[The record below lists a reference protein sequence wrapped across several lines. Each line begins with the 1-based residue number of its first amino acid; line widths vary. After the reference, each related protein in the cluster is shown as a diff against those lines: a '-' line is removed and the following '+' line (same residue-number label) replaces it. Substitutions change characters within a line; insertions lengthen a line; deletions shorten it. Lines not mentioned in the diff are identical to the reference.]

1 MFDEKIKAKLN
12 GICKAQGRLS
22 AIKYIRTHLAT
33 TMSLLE
39 AKRTLDNEIPEEKL
53 DKTFCAGGWSLQI
66 HFLEWAIPVAFTVQ
80 RFGFWFQCL
89 CFSLVYSKGV

>member
-53 DKTFCAGGWSLQI
+53 DKVKAILDLFDQLSPKDQKQI
-66 HFLEWAIPVAFTVQ
+66 RSELMRME
-80 RFGFWFQCL
+80 
-89 CFSLVYSKGV
+89 